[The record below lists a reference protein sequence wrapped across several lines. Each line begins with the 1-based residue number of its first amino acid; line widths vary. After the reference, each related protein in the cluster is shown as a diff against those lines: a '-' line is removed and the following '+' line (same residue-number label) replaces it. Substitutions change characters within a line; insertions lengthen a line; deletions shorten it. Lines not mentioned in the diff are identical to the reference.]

1 MHPCVVV
8 SMPENGDSNKAKLW
22 RERAE
27 ECRSAADGI
36 KDEVSRRQ
44 MIGVAESYERMAD
57 LADQR
62 ANAGKDRKHSPGR

>member
-1 MHPCVVV
+1 M
-8 SMPENGDSNKAKLW
+8 SERGDSSKAKLW
-22 RERAE
+22 RARAE

-44 MIGVAESYERMAD
+44 MMGVAESYERMAV

-62 ANAGKDRKHSPGR
+62 ANSAKDKPSD

>member
-1 MHPCVVV
+1 MSVD
-8 SMPENGDSNKAKLW
+8 GDSGKAKRW

-36 KDEVSRRQ
+36 KDEDSRRQ
-44 MIGVAESYERMAD
+44 MLGVADSYDRMAM

-62 ANAGKDRKHSPGR
+62 AAAATNGKSPTG

>member
-1 MHPCVVV
+1 M
-8 SMPENGDSNKAKLW
+8 SERGDSSKAKLW

-44 MIGVAESYERMAD
+44 MMGVAESYERMAV

-62 ANAGKDRKHSPGR
+62 ANAAKDKPSD